1 MLRYCSVVVMVAVVA
16 VVADA
21 GPLRQWLNRSSGRGC
36 APVPAAMPAGP
47 SEMAVPPG
55 IPAPMPQASPP
66 GAPMS
71 EAQQKAGLMASFGRL
86 SHGIGAPCPPGQYEG
101 IGYSTASAQDAIRS
115 CCYWGRRTPI
125 SIGVAQGRNGWY
137 ACVRY
142 Q

>member
-1 MLRYCSVVVMVAVVA
+1 MVAVVA

-115 CCYWGRRTPI
+115 CC
-125 SIGVAQGRNGWY
+125 
-137 ACVRY
+137 
-142 Q
+142 